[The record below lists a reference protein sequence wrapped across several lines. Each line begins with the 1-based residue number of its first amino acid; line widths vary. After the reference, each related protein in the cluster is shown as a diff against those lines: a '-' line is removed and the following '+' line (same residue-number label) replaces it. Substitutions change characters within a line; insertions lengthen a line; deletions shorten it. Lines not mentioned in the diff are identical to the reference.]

1 MKDLLYFK
9 LIDCPY
15 CIQADK
21 WIAELCEENPEYKNI
36 AIRIVDERKEVDFS
50 NSFNYYYVPTFYSD
64 DKKLHEGAATKE
76 KIKAVLDFALEKVG
90 V

>member
-15 CIQADK
+15 CVQADK
-21 WIAELCEENPEYKNI
+21 WIAELCEENPEYAKI
-36 AIRIVDERKEVDFS
+36 EIRIVDEKREADFAD
-50 NSFNYYYVPTFYSD
+50 SFNYYYVPTFFAE
-64 DKKLHEGAATKE
+64 DKKLHEGAATKD
-76 KIKAVLDFALEKVG
+76 KIKVVLDYALETVS

>member
-1 MKDLLYFK
+1 MKKLLYFK

-15 CIQADK
+15 CVQADK
-21 WIAELCEENPEYKNI
+21 WIAELCDENPEYKEI
-36 AIRIVDERKEVDFS
+36 EIRIIDEKKEEDFA
-50 NSFNYYYVPTFYSD
+50 NSFDYYYVPTFYSD
-64 DKKLHEGAATKE
+64 DKKLHEGAANKE